1 MFLYI
6 INCFLQFFMYLC
18 INWICM
24 AIDVQKMNAL
34 IAEGETYSM
43 TTVEAHLE
51 SAGFVMATQIP
62 TMH

>member
-1 MFLYI
+1 
-6 INCFLQFFMYLC
+6 
-18 INWICM
+18 M